1 MKIDLRTI
9 PDAEVSGIDLMG
21 FEEIFLCL
29 ARETDDD
36 IGCQGDIRYFRAD
49 AVNKVKILLFRVAA
63 VHQL

>member
-1 MKIDLRTI
+1 MYLLKEL
-9 PDAEVSGIDLMG
+9 ACLK
-21 FEEIFLCL
+21 EIFLCL